1 MIADH
6 DFSFE
11 KLSVYQRIRLFVKD
25 VYLVQQ
31 SFPKEEKFAL
41 CDQIRRAAISITSN
55 LAEGSGRDSYKEK
68 IHFINIAYGSLM
80 EVYSQ
85 LQLSVDLGYLDKEK
99 YLLLRQDII
108 SISKMLSGLRSSF
121 QKKTAQ

>member
-99 YLLLRQDII
+99 FLLLRQDII

-121 QKKTAQ
+121 QKKTEQ

>member
-68 IHFINIAYGSLM
+68 IHFINSAYGSLM

-85 LQLSVDLGYLDKEK
+85 LQLSVDLGYLDQEK

-121 QKKTAQ
+121 QKKTEQ

>member
-108 SISKMLSGLRSSF
+108 SRSKMLSGLRSSF
-121 QKKTAQ
+121 QKKTEQ

>member
-121 QKKTAQ
+121 QKKAEQ

>member
-11 KLSVYQRIRLFVKD
+11 KLSVYQKIRLFVKD

-121 QKKTAQ
+121 QKKTEQ

>member
-85 LQLSVDLGYLDKEK
+85 LQLSVDLGYLDQEK

-121 QKKTAQ
+121 QQKTEQ

>member
-121 QKKTAQ
+121 QKKTEL

>member
-121 QKKTAQ
+121 QQKTEQ

>member
-121 QKKTAQ
+121 QKKTEQ

>member
-121 QKKTAQ
+121 QMKTEQ

>member
-85 LQLSVDLGYLDKEK
+85 LQLSVDLGYLDQEK

-121 QKKTAQ
+121 QKKTEQ

>member
-1 MIADH
+1 MSHFYKIA
-6 DFSFE
+6 
-11 KLSVYQRIRLFVKD
+11 I
-25 VYLVQQ
+25 
-31 SFPKEEKFAL
+31 
-41 CDQIRRAAISITSN
+41 ISITYN

-121 QKKTAQ
+121 QKKTEQ

>member
-1 MIADH
+1 M
-6 DFSFE
+6 FCW
-11 KLSVYQRIRLFVKD
+11 LSLF
-25 VYLVQQ
+25 LN
-31 SFPKEEKFAL
+31 FPKEEKFAL

-121 QKKTAQ
+121 QKKTEQ

>member
-99 YLLLRQDII
+99 YLLLRQNII

-121 QKKTAQ
+121 QKKTEQ

>member
-68 IHFINIAYGSLM
+68 IHFISIAYGSLM

-121 QKKTAQ
+121 QKKTEQ

>member
-55 LAEGSGRDSYKEK
+55 LAEGSGRDSYREK

-121 QKKTAQ
+121 QKKTEQ

>member
-99 YLLLRQDII
+99 YLLLRQHII
-108 SISKMLSGLRSSF
+108 SISKMFSGLRSSF
-121 QKKTAQ
+121 QKKTEQ